1 MEGVWKYFLTILL
14 AVSGSCSHITEGPQ
28 NVTVLEGSEARF
40 NCTVSQGWQLIL
52 WYINDQVSLSVTVN
66 GPIIS
71 SDRII
76 PESYQSG
83 DYFTSEIIIRDVR
96 RSDSGKI
103 KCGLQNSTKEGIAF
117 LSVQVNGSLCIKN
130 DSLVLI
136 EDKAHEIICEASGWD
151 PLPNISWV
159 IDVLVNHSSYY
170 SFPKPGDLQSL
181 VSILSLTPQG
191 NGTLTCIASM
201 AGLPFTQSVMVHLTV
216 IKSPLEGES
225 LSNTFPTWAIILLAV
240 GLPLLLILI
249 ILLVMLFCCG
259 CSCKKRKEAS
269 YQSKIRNL
277 SISKP
282 NDGPIQVMWNNGKEN
297 YGYSSDEPRNTKISS
312 PPSVTSN
319 FSAPRQGG
327 QVRLPHQ
334 IHEEQQQVRTAH
346 STPTVYP
353 SHPRKIRNAT
363 LV

>member
-28 NVTVLEGSEARF
+28 NATVLEGSEARF
-40 NCTVSQGWQLIL
+40 NCTVSRGWQLIL
-52 WYINDQVSLSVTVN
+52 WYINNQVSLSITVN

-71 SDRII
+71 SDRIV
-76 PESYQSG
+76 PKSYQSG
-83 DYFTSEIIIRDVR
+83 DSFTTEMIIRDVR

-103 KCGLQNSTKEGIAF
+103 KCGLQNSSKEETAF
-117 LSVQVNGSLCIKN
+117 LSVQVVGSLHIQN

-136 EDKAHEIICEASGWD
+136 EDKAHEIICEASGWN

-159 IDVLVNHSSYY
+159 IDVPVNHSSYC
-170 SFPKPGDLQSL
+170 SHPKPGDLQSS
-181 VSILSLTPQG
+181 VSILSLMPQG
-191 NGTLTCIASM
+191 NGTLTCVASM
-201 AGLPFTQSVMVHLTV
+201 AGLPFNRSVMVHLTV
-216 IKSPLEGES
+216 IKSPL
-225 LSNTFPTWAIILLAV
+225 
-240 GLPLLLILI
+240 
-249 ILLVMLFCCG
+249 
-259 CSCKKRKEAS
+259 EAS

-282 NDGPIQVMWNNGKEN
+282 NDGPIQAMGNNGKEN

-319 FSAPRQGG
+319 FSASRQGG

-334 IHEEQQQVRTAH
+334 INEEQQQVRTAR

>member
-28 NVTVLEGSEARF
+28 NATVLEGSEARF
-40 NCTVSQGWQLIL
+40 NCTVSRGWQLIL
-52 WYINDQVSLSVTVN
+52 WYINNQVSLSITVN

-71 SDRII
+71 SDRIV
-76 PESYQSG
+76 PKSYQSG
-83 DYFTSEIIIRDVR
+83 DSFTTEMIIRDVR

-103 KCGLQNSTKEGIAF
+103 KCGLQNSSKEETAF
-117 LSVQVNGSLCIKN
+117 LSVQEG
-130 DSLVLI
+130 
-136 EDKAHEIICEASGWD
+136 
-151 PLPNISWV
+151 
-159 IDVLVNHSSYY
+159 DV
-170 SFPKPGDLQSL
+170 
-181 VSILSLTPQG
+181 
-191 NGTLTCIASM
+191 
-201 AGLPFTQSVMVHLTV
+201 
-216 IKSPLEGES
+216 

-240 GLPLLLILI
+240 GLPLLLILVI
-249 ILLVMLFCCG
+249 ILVVLFCCG

-282 NDGPIQVMWNNGKEN
+282 NDGPIQAMGNNGKEN

-319 FSAPRQGG
+319 FSASRQGG

-334 IHEEQQQVRTAH
+334 INEEQQQVRTAR